1 MGVAVLIMGAVR
13 PVELGGLI
21 VFGAMM
27 LVGAVPV
34 LIYAALR
41 GRGDNQTMGSGCVL
55 VAASALGVAV
65 VILGL
70 WLLVPAVS
78 RREAL
83 QQLADGQDF
92 SARVWRLTGS
102 RVGTANP
109 VIDGHRAEPC
119 LWGNSNGMQICGSHY
134 HKSLRFATVKP
145 SYLNVFYI
153 PATDQYLV
161 IGTARVEPAGKVV
174 TDGFISAK
182 EALQPP
188 SGIAPR

>member
-1 MGVAVLIMGAVR
+1 
-13 PVELGGLI
+13 
-21 VFGAMM
+21 
-27 LVGAVPV
+27 
-34 LIYAALR
+34 
-41 GRGDNQTMGSGCVL
+41 
-55 VAASALGVAV
+55 
-65 VILGL
+65 
-70 WLLVPAVS
+70 
-78 RREAL
+78 
-83 QQLADGQDF
+83 
-92 SARVWRLTGS
+92 
-102 RVGTANP
+102 
-109 VIDGHRAEPC
+109 
-119 LWGNSNGMQICGSHY
+119 MQICGSHY